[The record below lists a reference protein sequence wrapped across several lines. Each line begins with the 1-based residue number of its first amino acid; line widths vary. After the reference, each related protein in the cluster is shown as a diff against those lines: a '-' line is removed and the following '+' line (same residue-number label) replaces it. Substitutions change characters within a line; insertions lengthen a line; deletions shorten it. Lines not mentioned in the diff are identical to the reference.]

1 MSSYSFFA
9 EYYDGLTENVN
20 YAKRADY
27 IMKIADYVHHDFG
40 LTMDLACGTGSLTIE
55 LAKRGVDIFGVDGS
69 AAMLSQAQ
77 QKSAA
82 EGQNILFLCQK
93 MQSVDLFGTIDT
105 CICTLDSINHIT
117 DPNNVQKAFN
127 KVSLFMNKGGYFI
140 FDVNTI
146 YKHRVVLSNNTFVY
160 DTRNVY
166 CVWQNALDKD
176 KKTVRISLDFFEN
189 IDGVYARRSES
200 FSERAYSDQELKLML
215 NNAGFMVEHIFGE
228 NTLAQPQENSER
240 NIYVAKKISETG
252 RV

>member
-1 MSSYSFFA
+1 
-9 EYYDGLTENVN
+9 
-20 YAKRADY
+20 
-27 IMKIADYVHHDFG
+27 
-40 LTMDLACGTGSLTIE
+40 
-55 LAKRGVDIFGVDGS
+55 
-69 AAMLSQAQ
+69 
-77 QKSAA
+77 
-82 EGQNILFLCQK
+82 